1 MPHPKV
7 SIMTKMRFPL
17 VFLGAATL
25 ALGATGADRPK
36 LEDLQA
42 QAAKF
47 NAVLTIPTF
56 ETTAEAV
63 TKSADTA
70 LAEADAALDAIG
82 KLPPKQ
88 LEFANTIG
96 ALDATG
102 YKVGTV
108 ANRLTLI
115 RETSPDAAVR
125 EAAEKAVT
133 RIEKWSVGLDYRED
147 VYKAVQAFSRTKRK
161 LTPEQ
166 ARLLEHTLRDY
177 RRAGLALPPEKRRE
191 VEKRRK
197 ELADLTSTFQTNITS
212 ATAPVEFTRAELD
225 GVPDDFLNAPQIQ
238 KSDDGQK
245 ITILANEAYQAQAVL
260 DNAKNEVTRRRV
272 YVARDSLAS
281 GVNGPLLNEIVTLRF
296 DIARRLGYASWADY
310 QTETKM
316 VKSGAA
322 AAKFL
327 DDLIKGIQPKFSAE
341 VEELRRLKVA
351 DTGDEKAKIYVWDW
365 RYYNNQLK
373 KQKYAIDAEALRVFF
388 PMEKTIAGM
397 FQIYERIFGLKFTQ
411 LEAPYKWVDNLQL
424 WLASDAQSGEPMG
437 LFYLDLYPREGKYNH
452 FAQFGIIEGRLLE
465 DGKYQRPAVALVCN
479 FPPPSADKPS
489 LLSHR
494 DVVTLFHEFGHAMHS
509 ILTRASF
516 GRFSG
521 TSVPR
526 DFVEAPSQMLEN
538 WVWDQSVLDS
548 FAADYRD
555 PTKKIPGDLIERMKA
570 AKLATIAVTYRRQ
583 FAFGSLDLA
592 LHGPIRFDR
601 DGKVDARAIA
611 NATLERVFL
620 PIDAKTDF
628 ASGFGHLMSYDA
640 GYYGYAWA
648 DAIAADMATVFKKA
662 PDGFFDK
669 DAGMRLRTEIY
680 QPGNSREIDAS
691 VAAFLGRKTSNAP
704 FLESLGLEAK
714 PSKPAPPKKR
724 KPVPVAAPTT

>member
-1 MPHPKV
+1 MNT
-7 SIMTKMRFPL
+7 SRLPL
-17 VFLGAATL
+17 AFLGVTAL
-25 ALGATGADRPK
+25 ALSALAADPPK
-36 LEDLQA
+36 IEDLQA

-47 NAVLTIPTF
+47 NAILTIPTF
-56 ETTAEAV
+56 ETTTEAV
-63 TKSADTA
+63 TKAADA
-70 LAEADAALDAIG
+70 VLAEADAALDAIG

-88 LEFANTIG
+88 VSFANTIG
-96 ALDATG
+96 ALDGIG

-147 VYKAVQAFSRTKRK
+147 VYKSVQAFAKTKPK
-161 LTPEQ
+161 LAPEQ

-177 RRAGLALPPEKRRE
+177 RRAGLALSPEKRRD

-197 ELADLTSTFQTNITS
+197 ELADLTNTFQANVTN

-225 GVPDDFLNAPQIQ
+225 GVPEDFLNAPQIQ
-238 KSDDGQK
+238 KSEDGQK
-245 ITILANEAYQAQAVL
+245 ITIMANEAYQAQAVL
-260 DNAKNEVTRRRV
+260 DNARNEVTRRRV

-281 GVNGPLLNEIVTLRF
+281 GVNGPLLNEIITLRF

-322 AAKFL
+322 AQKFL
-327 DDLIKGIQPKFSAE
+327 DDLIKGIQPKFAAE
-341 VEELRRLKVA
+341 VEEMRKLKA
-351 DTGDEKAKIYVWDW
+351 KDTSDEKAKIYVWDW

-373 KQKYAIDAEALRVFF
+373 KQRYAVDTDALRVFF

-397 FQIYERIFGLKFTQ
+397 FQIYENIFGLKFTQ

-424 WLASDAQSGEPMG
+424 WLASDSQTGEPMG

-465 DGKYQRPAVALVCN
+465 DGKYQRPTVALVCN
-479 FPPPSADKPS
+479 FPPPTADRPS

-494 DVVTLFHEFGHAMHS
+494 DVETLFHEFGHAMHS
-509 ILTRASF
+509 ILTRAAF
-516 GRFSG
+516 GRFAG

-538 WVWDQSVLDS
+538 WVWDQKVLDT

-555 PTKKIPGDLIERMKA
+555 PNKRIPGDLIERMKA

-601 DGKVDARAIA
+601 EGKVDARAIA
-611 NATLERVFL
+611 NSTLERVFL
-620 PIDAKTDF
+620 PIDPKTDF
-628 ASGFGHLMSYDA
+628 ASGFGHLMGYDA

-669 DAGMRLRTEIY
+669 VAGMRLRTEIY

-691 VAAFLGRKTSNAP
+691 VAAFLGRKPSNAP
-704 FLESLGLEAK
+704 FLENLGLEAK
-714 PSKPAPPKKR
+714 PAKAPASKKR
-724 KPVPVAAPTT
+724 KAPAAAPTPP

>member
-1 MPHPKV
+1 MIK
-7 SIMTKMRFPL
+7 TRFPL
-17 VFLGAATL
+17 VVLGMAAL
-25 ALGATGADRPK
+25 ALAAAAADSPK
-36 LEDLQA
+36 FEDLQA

-47 NAVLTIPTF
+47 NAILTIPTF
-56 ETTAEAV
+56 ETTTEAV
-63 TKSADTA
+63 NQSADAA
-70 LAEADAALDAIG
+70 LSAADTALDAIG

-88 LEFANTIG
+88 VSFANTIG
-96 ALDATG
+96 ALDAIG
-102 YKVGTV
+102 HNVGTV

-133 RIEKWSVGLDYRED
+133 RIEKWSIGLDYRED
-147 VYKAVQAFSRTKRK
+147 VFKSVQAFAKTKAK
-161 LTPEQ
+161 LAAEQ
-166 ARLLEHTLRDY
+166 ARLLEYTLRDY

-197 ELADLTSTFQTNITS
+197 ELADLTSTFQTNVTTS
-212 ATAPVEFTRAELD
+212 TAPVEFTRAELD
-225 GVPDDFLNAPQIQ
+225 GVPDDFLNGPQIQ
-238 KSDDGQK
+238 KSEDGQK
-245 ITILANEAYQAQAVL
+245 ITIMANEAYQAQAVL

-281 GVNGPLLNEIVTLRF
+281 GVNGPLLNEIITLRF

-310 QTETKM
+310 QTEPKM

-322 AAKFL
+322 AVKFL
-327 DDLIKGIQPKFSAE
+327 EDLIKGIQPKFAAE
-341 VEELRRLKVA
+341 VEEMRKLKVA
-351 DTGDEKAKIYVWDW
+351 DTGDEKAKIFVWDW
-365 RYYNNQLK
+365 RYYSNQIK
-373 KQKYAIDAEALRVFF
+373 KQKYAIDADALRVYF

-397 FQIYERIFGLKFTQ
+397 FRIYEGIFGLKFTQ

-424 WLASDAQSGEPMG
+424 WLAADAQTGEPMG

-452 FAQFGIIEGRLLE
+452 FAQFGIVEGRLLE
-465 DGKYQRPAVALVCN
+465 DGKYQRPTVALVCN
-479 FPPPSADKPS
+479 FPPPSAEKPS

-494 DVVTLFHEFGHAMHS
+494 DVETLFHEFGHAMHS
-509 ILTRASF
+509 ILTRAAF
-516 GRFSG
+516 GRFAG

-538 WVWDQSVLDS
+538 WVWDQGVLDT

-555 PTKKIPGDLIERMKA
+555 PSKKIPGDLIERMKA

-583 FAFGSLDLA
+583 FAFGALDLA
-592 LHGPIRFDR
+592 MHGPIRFDR
-601 DGKVDARAIA
+601 EGKVDARAIA

-620 PIDAKTDF
+620 PIDSKTDF
-628 ASGFGHLMSYDA
+628 ASGFGHLMGYDA

-691 VAAFLGRKTSNAP
+691 VAAFLGRKPSNAP

-714 PSKPAPPKKR
+714 PAKAPAAKKRKTPAAGTAPAPPP
-724 KPVPVAAPTT
+724 KP